1 MKFKF
6 TMKIKAKDV
15 DSYIANSSREAS
27 SKLKEMLKF
36 KVRI

>member
-15 DSYIANSSREAS
+15 DSYIANSSREARLT
-27 SKLKEMLKF
+27 LKEMLKF
-36 KVRI
+36 KVQI